1 MSTQLPTGLTPDE
14 SSFQPIGNSGGSPDS
29 NSAPPSLT
37 GDESTFQPL
46 SGTSSP
52 SSPSSGGSFQTPN
65 GNSYTPGQSVQHSS
79 GVHGEVTGQNSQ
91 TGNAEVKWHQG
102 AENFKPGTMVTING
116 EPSTIVGK
124 TNNGK
129 VIVEG
134 KWGRFGGVHSVSPSD
149 IDAPSKVTSALS
161 GFANSFLGSATGA
174 AHIVGAHPQGL
185 ENAQQNA
192 ADAQAANP
200 ASGKAGELAADLV
213 QFLGA
218 NGIVKAGTGAIAAI
232 PAVEQ
237 YAQAAKITKALADH
251 PILARILHAG
261 INGAAA
267 QGGVSAVQS
276 GGNPTATAEGAAAGG
291 LADVGGEF
299 APDILAAG
307 KAGLQKV
314 GGAISKAGEA
324 GADFVKSVPDLPG
337 KLWPDKIEVPSSVD
351 QAKAKIQ
358 SRIDSQ
364 PVYDQHASDI
374 RKAFV
379 NGLKDKGIDLNI
391 PNDVDV
397 RKIPDLANK
406 ALENEY
412 KPLYGK
418 IDEALESEGYTQ
430 KYQDAEDDI
439 KNLAQE
445 SKAEKDPDKAAAI
458 AVKLRDAKEDLAT
471 MNSILKDK
479 GLDGAVQRATDLRKQ
494 AYAIDEVKTKIL
506 SHTQDLNGTLP
517 RTDPNG
523 FNKALNNLKFK
534 KRYNGNRLYQAFGE
548 NNGEQL
554 IADTRAAQKSTA
566 DLANAERLR
575 VAGVQDLQKQATAV
589 NHQRKVT
596 RNVGLYLGAPVGLG
610 VGADIVRHVV
620 E

>member
-102 AENFKPGTMVTING
+102 AENFKPGMLVRVDGHSGVVT
-116 EPSTIVGK
+116 GK
-124 TNNGK
+124 SNNGK
-129 VIVEG
+129 VLVD
-134 KWGRFGGVHSVSPSD
+134 WGDKGVTSVSPGD
-149 IDAPSKVTSALS
+149 IEAP
-161 GFANSFLGSATGA
+161 GGLGSFVAGVGNSLSKAVAGGA
-174 AHIVGAHPQGL
+174 KILGQHSQGL
-185 ENAQQNA
+185 DETQNQTQQSESY
-192 ADAQAANP
+192 NP
-200 ASGKAGELAADLV
+200 MSGKLGELAGDIV

-218 NGIVKAGTGAIAAI
+218 NGVVKAGTGAVTAI

-237 YAQAAKITKALADH
+237 YAQAAKITKVLADH

-324 GADFVKSVPDLPG
+324 GADFVKSVPDLPS
-337 KLWPDKIEVPSSVD
+337 KLYPDKIEVPSSVD

-596 RNVGLYLGAPVGLG
+596 RNVGLSLAAPVGLG